1 MCKLGPVNRLLSL
14 FAVILL
20 ALVGP
25 TACAAADPYARAQ
38 RIVTLP
44 DGRKMNLYCEGK
56 KGPVVVLDAGLGGTT
71 WSWSSLQDQ
80 LAERFQACAYDRA
93 GMGFSDPGPMPRDA
107 AHRTDDLRA
116 LLKASGLPGPYI
128 LVGHSMGAINIQLY
142 AFQTPQE
149 VAGLVLVDPSV
160 AHQAQRLS
168 DAVGQTAPG
177 DGNGGRRACLEAA
190 EAGLKRGTPDWNTC
204 VGQGSDSWSPEFR
217 AAMEKMRTSPDFFR
231 AEVSEFDSL
240 AGADSDQ
247 LDAAHRS
254 LGDMPLI
261 VLTAENTY
269 RTGIPPAYANLLSAQ
284 WMAMHDEL
292 ARLSSRG
299 VNRLVAGSGHLM
311 QNEKP
316 DAIVA
321 AVREVA
327 AQAKKP

>member
-1 MCKLGPVNRLLSL
+1 VNRSLNLLA
-14 FAVILL
+14 AVLLL
-20 ALVGP
+20 ALAGP
-25 TACAAADPYARAQ
+25 SACAAEPADPYAQAQ
-38 RIVTLP
+38 QLVKLP
-44 DGRKMNLYCEGK
+44 DGRRMNLYCEGR
-56 KGPVVVLDAGLGGTT
+56 KGPVVILDAGLGGTT

-80 LAERFQACAYDRA
+80 LADRFRVCAYDRA
-93 GMGFSDPGPMPRDA
+93 AMGFSDPGPLPRDA

-116 LLKASGLPGPYI
+116 MLKASGLPGPYI
-128 LVGHSMGAINIQLY
+128 LVGHSMGAINVQLY
-142 AFQTPQE
+142 AFQTPQD
-149 VAGLVLVDPSV
+149 VAGLVLVDPST

-204 VGQGSDSWSPEFR
+204 VGRGSDSWSPELR
-217 AAMEKMRTSPDFFR
+217 SAMEKMRTSPDFFR

-269 RTGIPPAYANLLSAQ
+269 RTGIPPGYADILSAQ
-284 WMAMHDEL
+284 WMAMHDEI

-299 VNRLVAGSGHLM
+299 VNRLVPGSGHLIPS
-311 QNEKP
+311 EKP
-316 DAIVA
+316 DAVVA

-327 AQAKKP
+327 AMGTAKGR

>member
-1 MCKLGPVNRLLSL
+1 MNRPLNLLA
-14 FAVILL
+14 AVLLL
-20 ALVGP
+20 ALAGP
-25 TACAAADPYARAQ
+25 AACVAEPADPYAQAQ
-38 RIVTLP
+38 QLVKLP
-44 DGRKMNLYCEGK
+44 DGRRMNLYCQGK
-56 KGPVVVLDAGLGGTT
+56 KGPVVILDAGLGGTT

-80 LAERFQACAYDRA
+80 LAGKFRVCAYDRA
-93 GMGFSDPGPMPRDA
+93 AMGFSDPGPMPRDA

-116 LLKASGLPGPYI
+116 MLKASGLPGPYI
-128 LVGHSMGAINIQLY
+128 LVGHSTGAINVQLY
-142 AFQTPQE
+142 AFQTPQD
-149 VAGLVLVDPSV
+149 VAGLVLVDPST

-168 DAVGQTAPG
+168 EAVGQTAPG

-190 EAGLKRGTPDWNTC
+190 EAGLKRGTPNWNTC

-217 AAMEKMRTSPDFFR
+217 AAMEKMRSSPDFFR

-240 AGADSDQ
+240 AGPDSDQ

-299 VNRLVAGSGHLM
+299 VNRLVPGSGHLM
-311 QNEKP
+311 QNDKP
-316 DAIVA
+316 EVIVA
-321 AVREVA
+321 AIREVA
-327 AQAKKP
+327 AMAKK